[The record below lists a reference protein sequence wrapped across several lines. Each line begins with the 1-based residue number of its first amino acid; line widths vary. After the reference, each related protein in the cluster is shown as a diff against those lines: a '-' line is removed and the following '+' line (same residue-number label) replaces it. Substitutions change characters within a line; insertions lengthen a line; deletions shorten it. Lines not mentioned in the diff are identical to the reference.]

1 MFQASG
7 DAALVA
13 SLRQQLSTLTSSL
26 QTLTVERSKMEANFQ
41 KDKKSALVR
50 KRERREGEERGGR
63 GGGGGG
69 GVRREGVIESG
80 VVRKRE
86 DEGGKGGERDEG
98 REGGRV

>member
-69 GVRREGVIESG
+69 G
-80 VVRKRE
+80 
-86 DEGGKGGERDEG
+86 GGE
-98 REGGRV
+98 